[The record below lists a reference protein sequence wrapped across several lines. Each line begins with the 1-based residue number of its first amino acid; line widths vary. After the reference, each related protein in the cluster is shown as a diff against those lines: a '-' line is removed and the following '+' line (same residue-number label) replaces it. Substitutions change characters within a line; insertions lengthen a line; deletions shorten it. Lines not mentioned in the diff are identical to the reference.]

1 MQDEHRAA
9 IQKCFT
15 SLVEQ
20 TDLETMVSALYEKG
34 VFSEAM
40 IEPYKDTSKESRL
53 RKRQLY
59 MDVMRRGP
67 HAFRHLV
74 DALMETGAW
83 ILARELDPE
92 SLPMRRPERLAP
104 NPQPIQPP
112 PIQPL
117 PTLPTTPFETP
128 DIPKINVVKST
139 KFMDDNGKDIKLY
152 PTRGRRRG
160 VLVVFSYIE
169 FREHT
174 METYR
179 RGVDVDCQMLKNLF
193 SEIGFEVISYQ
204 NLTRDETLAQMKNL
218 PLKGAECVFIVI
230 SSHGYG
236 RDGSWDTDI
245 RCSDGGLISAHAVVD
260 HFNNQNCPVLIGI
273 PKVFIFQMC
282 RGENRYLEL
291 QAEQEAA
298 TDGAP
303 YGSEAPRSS
312 PAPRRRDRVYSDIL
326 IAHSTLPGFVSHRD
340 MDKGS
345 WFIQALCEVFAANAH
360 ECHVVT
366 LFTLVDKA
374 LQERFHVQTSVVEN
388 WGFNCKLYLHPGL
401 FED

>member
-1 MQDEHRAA
+1 
-9 IQKCFT
+9 
-15 SLVEQ
+15 
-20 TDLETMVSALYEKG
+20 
-34 VFSEAM
+34 
-40 IEPYKDTSKESRL
+40 
-53 RKRQLY
+53 

-83 ILARELDPE
+83 IVARELDPE

-104 NPQPIQPP
+104 NPRPKSNDSEYVSLSKAKKMGSGGTNTNTETKPPTQPP
-112 PIQPL
+112 PAL
-117 PTLPTTPFETP
+117 PTPPYETP
-128 DIPKINVVKST
+128 VIPKINVIKST
-139 KFMDDNGKDIKLY
+139 KFMEDNGKDIKLY

-169 FREHT
+169 FRAQL
-174 METYR
+174 ETYR

-193 SEIGFEVISYQ
+193 SEIGLEVISFQ
-204 NLTRDETLAQMKNL
+204 NLTKDETLTHMKNL

-260 HFNNQNCPVLIGI
+260 HFNNQNCPALIGI

-291 QAEQEAA
+291 ALAGQGAAAAGAAGEAGEPPA

-303 YGSEAPRSS
+303 YGDGGPAPRRQ
-312 PAPRRRDRVYSDIL
+312 PAARRRDRVYSDIL